1 MEPMENQNGVRGLWI
16 AVMDGRGWR
25 EGAALIRLVREV
37 SDLETFG
44 EGVRV
49 GKSVSASQSHT
60 S

>member
-1 MEPMENQNGVRGLWI
+1 MLSWTVEGG
-16 AVMDGRGWR
+16 GR
-25 EGAALIRLVREV
+25 GAALIRLVREV

>member
-1 MEPMENQNGVRGLWI
+1 MLSWMVEGG
-16 AVMDGRGWR
+16 GC
-25 EGAALIRLVREV
+25 GAALIRLVREV